1 MDVSSFFARFL
12 QPTKPPQRVKLPDDP
27 GDFDAAWKSIQETL
41 EHPDER
47 QLAKGIES
55 TNVPSHLR
63 HIVDALVFEANHTDE
78 DTPGACL
85 EYFLKNDLLAQLERL
100 CEADRPH
107 GVKAATLKAINN
119 LVVLL
124 SERFLVHNAI
134 HRPLRRLLR
143 SCVGE
148 EPEDRVD
155 GAARILGAAGM
166 QVPDRTIQGDEELEG
181 DLVDLMCI
189 LCSRMRA
196 YPPLLMIFFHDKGWL
211 HPHPSIGSPI
221 PLAAKLARTMSPV
234 PSHLTRGS
242 DPSNRTGTKGSQNFE
257 FLLFS
262 YLLRFVHREG
272 RTGDFARAG
281 LLFLFDIAFLMPSEE
296 GGENLV
302 MPDEKGSDPL
312 QDARDALGEFIL
324 DGDFAD
330 VMAAGLGAI
339 YSLLPSK
346 LIVPTLA
353 EQTRSTSGLTA
364 SSSGGMHL
372 GAEVIMQKT
381 EEVDQLR
388 TLSSTEPVIRG
399 QLDLLLKLFGF
410 LQDIILRCSS
420 PMHQASP
427 DMSSISNTHILGS
440 AIADASLDAL
450 RASFLDNVLY
460 PSILECSP
468 TDGSSVAVLTYLD
481 VIIGNLDDGPL
492 LDVLLEFLMDTED
505 TTLFSSPV
513 RKPKKKTGAMDF
525 LPPMGVK
532 SPLTGYF
539 AEEGKFTLKDLL
551 VDNLRSGDPTA
562 TTAAL
567 KLLQTLLQ
575 EHCHFTVN
583 GLLST
588 IRDPTATSLIPQ
600 PLMSVPVTSTSET
613 QEIELYSSLVSHLDP
628 SQPLVEHSPGYLV
641 YLTDALASIQSDPC
655 FLNSQLQISFLG
667 GSNGE
672 KVSAT
677 VHDKRNAERLCPH
690 RLSPNDPIMGCL
702 LSGLSA
708 FLLRTPD
715 ENVALTGVIS
725 SLALCPSRS
734 VRSWLTYDISEDP
747 WSQLQRTISTD
758 TIFDDFK
765 RPLPPK
771 FPTPLQPEE
780 STRPPFHDDTFRTP
794 DSSNPFG
801 DSGRMNVV
809 NQSETRKNKSEL
821 PAIYQILHS
830 LILQINHFRE
840 TVPDFDQFLSERRQG
855 LLFAD
860 HLDEA
865 MNVMLDVET
874 TGIPG
879 FTPSPKPNSTPPT
892 QRRPSALTSLRALL
906 TPKKKTFKASTST
919 SDNRPNTPGASTTL
933 PDERET
939 STSTENDGGVGGRSV
954 KHENLNLEG
963 RMTFG
968 LNEGSSSGRLKGL
981 GGLMTPAN
989 IRQAARQV
997 SSSPFIGHYDQTS
1010 SVTLEA
1016 EQSQVKSGR
1025 WSPSVSN
1032 VLRKSLTSQM
1042 EGGTFRELSDISWD
1056 QSTRNSIDVEREEV
1070 RKGEGEGR
1078 KGKIPLT
1085 RILDNCVVLEE
1096 FIKELVGVIS
1106 ARRALGVD
1114 QVGYMS

>member
-221 PLAAKLARTMSPV
+221 PLAATLARTMSPV

-242 DPSNRTGTKGSQNFE
+242 DPSIRTGTKGSQNFE

-346 LIVPTLA
+346 LFVPTLA

-388 TLSSTEPVIRG
+388 TFSSTDPVIRG

-505 TTLFSSPV
+505 STIFSSPV

-525 LPPMGVK
+525 LPPMGAK
-532 SPLTGYF
+532 SPLIGYF
-539 AEEGKFTLKDLL
+539 AEEGKFTMKDLL
-551 VDNLRSGDPTA
+551 VDNLRSGESTA

-613 QEIELYSSLVSHLDP
+613 QEIELYSSFVSHLDP

-734 VRSWLTYDISEDP
+734 VRSWLT
-747 WSQLQRTISTD
+747 
-758 TIFDDFK
+758 
-765 RPLPPK
+765 
-771 FPTPLQPEE
+771 
-780 STRPPFHDDTFRTP
+780 PPFHDDTFRTP

-809 NQSETRKNKSEL
+809 NQFETKKNKTEL

-906 TPKKKTFKASTST
+906 TPKKKTLKALPST
-919 SDNRPNTPGASTTL
+919 SDNRT
-933 PDERET
+933 
-939 STSTENDGGVGGRSV
+939 
-954 KHENLNLEG
+954 
-963 RMTFG
+963 
-968 LNEGSSSGRLKGL
+968 
-981 GGLMTPAN
+981 N
-989 IRQAARQV
+989 IPSATARQV

-1016 EQSQVKSGR
+1016 EQSQVKSGP
-1025 WSPSVSN
+1025 WSPSVSKA
-1032 VLRKSLTSQM
+1032 LRKSLTGPM

-1114 QVGYMS
+1114 QVGYMN